1 MGFFGG
7 YGIGTVA
14 RDGSSK
20 GNKYISAINVVED
33 DDKSVQCDLYDRW
46 IHIKCA
52 EINHQKYEKLK
63 KDLLAWHCADCLTEI
78 PFSTLSKKDFED
90 FLYSTTTPQPV

>member
-1 MGFFGG
+1 M
-7 YGIGTVA
+7 A

-52 EINHQKYEKLK
+52 EINPQKYEKLK
-63 KDLLAWHCADCLTEI
+63 KDLLAWYCADCLTEI

-90 FLYSTTTPQPV
+90 FLYSTTTPQPVQIL